1 MEQCGPISG
10 GVCYLRYAY
19 LQNREANLSESVFAA
34 LKRTYKTVYLEEE
47 RAENPLLRDLFTA
60 QGFLHG
66 GGLPFDTRRAVIGG
80 FGAESER
87 FSIGEMQLM
96 VSVYPQVG
104 VIAVAVGLEIQH
116 ASTDDFVFLRH
127 MQGNGE
133 RLSVVTP
140 DKKFETTVSL
150 LTQSVFEAVG
160 LPLGGT
166 QDFYIAELH
175 SVDGYD
181 NVPDLI
187 EREPRR
193 LYGILTGDEGWEHL
207 PEGLARERLA
217 HGWSSREFVS
227 AIAFGNGFLLLN
239 LWDSPAAQ
247 SYLAHQQ
254 KIFHTYYG
262 GMNPYFLM
270 RSSMAGVNHG
280 LFFAVETGALVK
292 SFSQSILD
300 QQDTWMREDLKSF
313 AGEIR
318 RMKRFRRDLIIAINS
333 VENVG
338 ISEMGELQQLVME
351 SLRIHPVIERLRNLL
366 DILEAGLDLM
376 YSTRTNFF
384 VNMLTIL
391 GLVFSLIQVIGIF
404 L

>member
-1 MEQCGPISG
+1 
-10 GVCYLRYAY
+10 
-19 LQNREANLSESVFAA
+19 
-34 LKRTYKTVYLEEE
+34 
-47 RAENPLLRDLFTA
+47 
-60 QGFLHG
+60 
-66 GGLPFDTRRAVIGG
+66 
-80 FGAESER
+80 
-87 FSIGEMQLM
+87 
-96 VSVYPQVG
+96 
-104 VIAVAVGLEIQH
+104 
-116 ASTDDFVFLRH
+116 
-127 MQGNGE
+127 
-133 RLSVVTP
+133 
-140 DKKFETTVSL
+140 
-150 LTQSVFEAVG
+150 
-160 LPLGGT
+160 
-166 QDFYIAELH
+166 
-175 SVDGYD
+175 
-181 NVPDLI
+181 
-187 EREPRR
+187 
-193 LYGILTGDEGWEHL
+193 
-207 PEGLARERLA
+207 
-217 HGWSSREFVS
+217 
-227 AIAFGNGFLLLN
+227 
-239 LWDSPAAQ
+239 
-247 SYLAHQQ
+247 
-254 KIFHTYYG
+254 
-262 GMNPYFLM
+262 
-270 RSSMAGVNHG
+270 MAGVNHG